1 MMVAMGAFYDPDPN
15 APLGIRLP
23 VDLRTCVV
31 DQDRWSEWLKNDPV
45 VMIDRVDVQE
55 NLKSLKGIYID
66 CGFKDQYNLH
76 FGARQLSDKL
86 IALGIEHTHE
96 EFDDNHSSVD
106 YRMDISFPF
115 MYKSLTE

>member
-1 MMVAMGAFYDPDPN
+1 M
-15 APLGIRLP
+15 GIRLP

-31 DQDRWSEWLKNDPV
+31 DQVRCAEWLKNDPV
-45 VMIDRVDVQE
+45 VMIDRFDVQE

-86 IALGIEHTHE
+86 KELGIEHIHE
-96 EFDDNHSSVD
+96 EFDDNHSSID

-115 MYKSLTE
+115 MYRSLTE